1 MRMQATLL
9 LATALQTTALVTP
22 ARRRPRA
29 CILQSSPSDRFGSLP
44 KAQQYEALL
53 LAALSGQQR
62 DIDIALQLI
71 EEMAQT
77 NVGKVPAKVVGAL
90 VNAAVATKNA
100 RKVDDVLTVAK
111 RSGGARSYGS
121 AAGSPRLPPSSPQA
135 FQSSLQSCPELP
147 TDDRATE
154 TAAALAALAC
164 VGFPALAE
172 VAASITGGDAPGPAT
187 FTLVADA
194 AAFGADAYLLGGEIA
209 KKAGAGVDRLLAR
222 DARREAECEAASFDL
237 GYRLGL
243 PCFAFSP
250 TAVEAANAA
259 VVDGSVDENRV
270 RALLVWLCAP
280 VACERRKHR
289 KLLASD
295 PRQAVAFLTLLR
307 GRGQFTD
314 VNSNEDNARWALGDA
329 ARLLE
334 SRTRS
339 VEELA
344 DFFESGVATAGD
356 VVARLER

>member
-1 MRMQATLL
+1 MAWMRAVAVL
-9 LATALQTTALVTP
+9 LAASGAAAFVAP
-22 ARRRPRA
+22 PPPCAGPPRA
-29 CILQSSPSDRFGSLP
+29 SPSDRFAELP
-44 KAQQYEALL
+44 KTAQYEALL
-53 LAALSGQQR
+53 LAALSGQRR
-62 DIDIALQLI
+62 DIDVALGLC
-71 EEMAQT
+71 EEMART
-77 NVGKVPAKVVGAL
+77 NVGNVPNKVVCAL
-90 VNAAVATKNA
+90 VDAAVATKDSK
-100 RKVDDVLTVAK
+100 RVQDVLSVAK
-111 RSGGARSYGS
+111 RSGGARAYGTS
-121 AAGSPRLPPSSPQA
+121 SNAPRLPPSSAQA

-147 TDDRATE
+147 PDDRATE
-154 TAAALAALAC
+154 TAVALAALAC

-187 FTLVADA
+187 LTLVADA
-194 AAFGADAYLLGGEIA
+194 LAFGADAYLLQGEIS
-209 KKAGAGVDRLLAR
+209 KKVVAGVDRLASR
-222 DARREAECEAASFDL
+222 DSRREAECEAASFDL

-243 PCFAFSP
+243 PCFAFAPS
-250 TAVEAANAA
+250 AVEAAGAA
-259 VVDGSVDENRV
+259 VVDGAVDENRV

-314 VNSNEDNARWALGDA
+314 ANSNEDNVRWALGDA
-329 ARLLE
+329 SRLLE
-334 SRTRS
+334 ARARP

>member
-9 LATALQTTALVTP
+9 LAAALQTAALLSSP
-22 ARRRPRA
+22 RRRPRA

-44 KAQQYEALL
+44 KAAQYEALL

-71 EEMAQT
+71 EEMAAT

-90 VNAAVATKNA
+90 VDAAVATKNA

-135 FQSSLQSCPELP
+135 FQSSLQNGPELP

-295 PRQAVAFLTLLR
+295 PRQAVAF
-307 GRGQFTD
+307 
-314 VNSNEDNARWALGDA
+314 
-329 ARLLE
+329 
-334 SRTRS
+334 
-339 VEELA
+339 
-344 DFFESGVATAGD
+344 
-356 VVARLER
+356 